1 MVAMVAA
8 HRHFPSITHAKLRT
22 IGGAVISTALRRLTP
37 DDAPALA
44 ALLDED
50 GLQNVYLR
58 SELRLA
64 GLGAGQWWGVDG
76 GQPGQ
81 IRAALLGGPLVVPWI
96 PDLDDV
102 DRLAEALSRQQAPRM
117 LVGPRAQVLA
127 LHQARHPAPP
137 LRELRD
143 PQPLLVLDRAHTPA
157 PQDTNVR
164 KGTPDDLERLTV
176 AAADMHREEMGIDPL
191 AIDPAGWRTR
201 MHTLIQRGWSWV
213 WTEQDEVIFKAELSA
228 WTPEAAQV
236 QGVYTSPR
244 HRNRGVATAAMAAVC
259 RAVLDE
265 VPACTLYVNHYNAA
279 ARRVYDR
286 LGFEQVA
293 SLATLMY

>member
-1 MVAMVAA
+1 M
-8 HRHFPSITHAKLRT
+8 IT
-22 IGGAVISTALRRLTP
+22 STLRRLTA
-37 DDAPALA
+37 DDAPSLA

-50 GLQNVYLR
+50 RLQNVYLR

-64 GLGAGQWWGVDG
+64 GLATGQWWGIDG
-76 GQPGQ
+76 ARPGEL
-81 IRAALLGGPLVVPWI
+81 RAALLGGPLVVPWV
-96 PDLDDV
+96 PDADDV
-102 DRLAEALSRQQAPRM
+102 ERLAEALSRQQAPRM

-127 LHQARHPAPP
+127 LHQARRPAPP

-143 PQPLLVLDRAHTPA
+143 PQPLLRLERHRTAARHGSG
-157 PQDTNVR
+157 NVR
-164 KGTPDDLERLTV
+164 VRRGTLDDLDRLTV
-176 AAADMHREEMGIDPL
+176 AAADMHREEMGVDPL

-201 MHTLIQRGWSWV
+201 MSTLIQRGWSWV
-213 WTEQDEVIFKAELSA
+213 WTEHDEVVFKAELSA
-228 WTPEAAQV
+228 WTPDAVQI
-236 QGVYTSPR
+236 QGVYTAPR
-244 HRNRGVATAAMAAVC
+244 HRNRGIATAAMAAVC
-259 RAVLDE
+259 DAVLDD